1 MKFLYY
7 LGTLL
12 YFTCTHSIICH
23 KRCQPN
29 QGVSIIG
36 RVSKL
41 TYFVF
46 FTWDTVGHLK
56 KKRCGNDVESEC
68 LICRTSF
75 LQISTLGFR
84 ASQTL
89 ESQELTS
96 TEEVLLL
103 WLWILY
109 RVLTVWDLPY
119 PGTTAHEVVS
129 VYICDT
135 RRFFIDFIQY
145 SRCQF
150 RDNIRSYDL
159 IASVSWMSWSSS

>member
-46 FTWDTVGHLK
+46 FTWDTIGHLK
-56 KKRCGNDVESEC
+56 KKALWEWRGIWVSDLQNLFPANQYTRIPC
-68 LICRTSF
+68 LSNAREPGVDLHWRGIVALAVDFIPGPHSMRPAVSWHHGPWGRFSLHMRHT
-75 LQISTLGFR
+75 
-84 ASQTL
+84 
-89 ESQELTS
+89 
-96 TEEVLLL
+96 EVLH
-103 WLWILY
+103 WFHS
-109 RVLTVWDLPY
+109 VQQ
-119 PGTTAHEVVS
+119 VS
-129 VYICDT
+129 I
-135 RRFFIDFIQY
+135 
-145 SRCQF
+145 
-150 RDNIRSYDL
+150 
-159 IASVSWMSWSSS
+159 